1 MALDFLS
8 DVTSKSLAKTL
19 DASALRQRAISNNIA
34 NVETPGYKRS
44 YVAFEDELRTIM
56 NGDSPTIS
64 DRQALNELEPISQTD
79 MASPARSDGNNVNI
93 DAEIADLAKN
103 SLKYKALATI
113 LEARGAMLRA
123 AIQGR

>member
-8 DVTSKSLAKTL
+8 DLTSKSLAKTL

-34 NVETPGYKRS
+34 NVETPGYRRS
-44 YVAFEDELRTIM
+44 YVAFEDELRAIM
-56 NGDSPTIS
+56 NGDSGH
-64 DRQALNELEPISQTD
+64 DRRKAINELEPIRQTD
-79 MASPARSDGNNVNI
+79 MLSPGRADGNNVNI

-103 SLKYKALATI
+103 SLKYKATVTI

>member
-44 YVAFEDELRTIM
+44 YVAFEDELRAIM
-56 NGDSPTIS
+56 NGESGHDR
-64 DRQALNELEPISQTD
+64 RQALNELEPISLTD
-79 MASPARSDGNNVNI
+79 MQSPARADGNNVNI

-103 SLKYKALATI
+103 SLKYKATATI
-113 LEARGAMLRA
+113 LEARAVMLRS

>member
-34 NVETPGYKRS
+34 NVETPGYKRN
-44 YVAFEDELRTIM
+44 YVSFGDELKQIM
-56 NGDSPTIS
+56 NADSGRER
-64 DRQALNELEPISQTD
+64 RQALDELEPIRQTD
-79 MASPARSDGNNVNI
+79 VQSPSRADGNNVNI

-103 SLKYKALATI
+103 SLKYKATATI
-113 LEARGAMLRA
+113 LEARGAMLRG